1 MEPLT
6 EVEVSLDGRRSG
18 GDGEEGAAEDAAAA
32 ASGAAAAASGAAA
45 ATAAS
50 AEASG
55 DAVAAS
61 CDGIS
66 AVKLGR
72 RVGAVCSSTSERE
85 MRTENACAIGRR
97 TSDCN
102 HDASSGWRDRTQM
115 KDQRKK

>member
-6 EVEVSLDGRRSG
+6 EVEVSLDGRRSGG

-32 ASGAAAAASGAAA
+32 ASGAAAVSA
-45 ATAAS
+45 ATG
-50 AEASG
+50 G

-97 TSDCN
+97 TSDCS
-102 HDASSGWRDRTQM
+102 HDASSG
-115 KDQRKK
+115 